1 MIGAVKRISL
11 RQVFDRSFWIFTAL
25 AAATG
30 AACFAVAGEAAFWA
44 SFREDAEIFA
54 LVMPRL
60 GAALLVAGFIQ
71 VLLPRDK
78 VARWIGERSGLRGI
92 ALASFAGM
100 LTPGGPMTSFPL
112 VTALHAAG
120 TGRSALVAYLTSW
133 STLGLQ
139 RILAWELPL
148 MGVEF
153 ATLRFLASLPLPLVA
168 GLISRLMP
176 AVAIVEPL
184 DVATPPGREEQP
196 LDVARPPGREEQ
208 PRRDD

>member
-1 MIGAVKRISL
+1 VIGAMKRISL
-11 RQVFDRSFWIFTAL
+11 GQVFDRSFWIFTAL

-30 AACFAVAGEAAFWA
+30 AACFVVAGKAAFWA
-44 SFREDAEIFA
+44 TFREDAEIFA

-60 GAALLVAGFIQ
+60 CAALLVAGFIQ

-92 ALASFAGM
+92 TLASFAGM
-100 LTPGGPMTSFPL
+100 VTPGGPMTSFPL

-120 TGRSALVAYLTSW
+120 TGRSALIAYLTSW

-153 ATLRFLASLPLPLVA
+153 AALRFLASLPLPLVA
-168 GLISRLMP
+168 GLISRLLP
-176 AVAIVEPL
+176 VVAIVEPI
-184 DVATPPGREEQP
+184 DA
-196 LDVARPPGREEQ
+196 ARPPGREEQ

>member
-1 MIGAVKRISL
+1 MKRISL
-11 RQVFDRSFWIFTAL
+11 RQVFDRSFWIFAAL

-30 AACFAVAGEAAFWA
+30 AACFIVAGPAAFWA

-54 LVMPRL
+54 LVMPKL

-78 VARWIGERSGLRGI
+78 VARWIGERSGLRGV
-92 ALASFAGM
+92 ALASVAGM
-100 LTPGGPMTSFPL
+100 VTPGGPMTSFPL

-120 TGRSALVAYLTSW
+120 TGRSALIAYLTSW

-153 ATLRFLASLPLPLVA
+153 AALRFVVSLPLPLVA
-168 GLISRLMP
+168 GLVSRLMP
-176 AVAIVEPL
+176 VVPIVEPIE
-184 DVATPPGREEQP
+184 AAPPPRGEEP
-196 LDVARPPGREEQ
+196 SS
-208 PRRDD
+208 RDD